1 MKLVRDNIPK
11 LFPQHTYV
19 KVDNDEMLQI
29 LLRLKLAEEA
39 GEAVKASSRSEL
51 ANELADVLE
60 VVDALA
66 RASQIDLRHLAT
78 VRDDKHLAR
87 GGFSKGWMLR

>member
-1 MKLVRDNIPK
+1 MKLVRDNIPD
-11 LFPQHTYV
+11 LFPHHRYV
-19 KVDNDEMLQI
+19 KTDNDEMLQI

-39 GEAVKASSRSEL
+39 GEAVKATTREEL

-66 RASQIDLRHLAT
+66 RASQINLARLAT
-78 VRDDKHLAR
+78 IRDDKHMVR